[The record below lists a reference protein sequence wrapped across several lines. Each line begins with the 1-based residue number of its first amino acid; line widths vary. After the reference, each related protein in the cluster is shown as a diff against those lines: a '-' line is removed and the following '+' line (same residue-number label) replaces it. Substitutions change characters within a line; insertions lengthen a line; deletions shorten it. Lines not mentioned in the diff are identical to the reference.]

1 MKKLLEEIENWNK
14 EKEEEVMVKRE
25 LKRKKKEIDDKLKEE

>member
-14 EKEEEVMVKRE
+14 EKEEEVMKHRDI
-25 LKRKKKEIDDKLKEE
+25 KKKKKE